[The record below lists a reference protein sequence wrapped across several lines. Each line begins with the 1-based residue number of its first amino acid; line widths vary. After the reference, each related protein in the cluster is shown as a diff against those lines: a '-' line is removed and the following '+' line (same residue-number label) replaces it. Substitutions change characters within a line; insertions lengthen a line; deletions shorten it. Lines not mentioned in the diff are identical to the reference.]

1 MEYKNTPVQQK
12 KKIFDAIAASSII
25 SNCAGVDTSKSQV
38 ITLANFMNFLETKQM
53 EHRTEDEVKELIQVT
68 QFVMVF

>member
-12 KKIFDAIAASSII
+12 KKVFDAIAASSII

-38 ITLANFMNFLETKQM
+38 ITLTNFVKFLETKQM
-53 EHRTEDEVKELIQVT
+53 EHRSEEEVRELIQVMW
-68 QFVMVF
+68 MVTYH